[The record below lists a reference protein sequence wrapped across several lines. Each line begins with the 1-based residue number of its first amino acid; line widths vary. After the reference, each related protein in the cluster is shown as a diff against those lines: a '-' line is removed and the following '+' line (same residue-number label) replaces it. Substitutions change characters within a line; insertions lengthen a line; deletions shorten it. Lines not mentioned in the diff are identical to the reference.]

1 MVRTRRW
8 LAGTVVT
15 GAVLVLWQLV
25 MGEVALQREPVEQL
39 IGLATAL
46 AVGAGAAAWVTR
58 S

>member
-15 GAVLVLWQLV
+15 GSVLVLWQLV
-25 MGEVALQREPVEQL
+25 MRELAVQREPVEQL